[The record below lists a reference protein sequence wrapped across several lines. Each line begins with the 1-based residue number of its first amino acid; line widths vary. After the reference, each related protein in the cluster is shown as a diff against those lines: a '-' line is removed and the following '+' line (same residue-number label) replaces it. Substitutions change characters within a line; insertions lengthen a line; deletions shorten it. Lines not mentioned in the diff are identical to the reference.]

1 MTFNE
6 ILHQLNDKYPDYNRI
21 PCEKNS
27 SARMGG
33 WLLKDTDDMY
43 IGFVSFRGGAQL
55 LEIAETTP
63 DNKPPIRG
71 ATSEKFKEYKANHK
85 R

>member
-6 ILHQLNDKYPDYNRI
+6 VLQQLKNEYPDYNRI

-33 WLLKDTDDMY
+33 WLLKDADNMY

-63 DNKPPIRG
+63 DNKPHIRG
-71 ATSEKFKEYKANHK
+71 VASEKFKEFKANHK

>member
-6 ILHQLNDKYPDYNRI
+6 VLQQLKSKYPHYTRV

-33 WLLKDTDDMY
+33 WLLKDADNMY
-43 IGFVSFRGGAQL
+43 IGFASHRGGMQL
-55 LEIAETTP
+55 LEIADTTP
-63 DNKPPIRG
+63 DNVPHIRG
-71 ATSEKFKEYKANHK
+71 ATSINE
-85 R
+85 